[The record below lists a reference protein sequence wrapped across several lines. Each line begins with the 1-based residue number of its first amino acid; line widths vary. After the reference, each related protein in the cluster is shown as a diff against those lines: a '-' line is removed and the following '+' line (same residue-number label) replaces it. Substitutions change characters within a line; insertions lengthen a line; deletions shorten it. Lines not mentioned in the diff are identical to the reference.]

1 MVGVPEEEAI
11 LEVQEA
17 IKPDYIRSMSE
28 TLISEKAQEQTM
40 ESMELLPTKELI
52 PLWRLKTAHGDGS
65 SQVLAGSTSAAPTA
79 LMLEP
84 HLAEEVLI
92 TVVVLLVLILK
103 PEHTKSIFQTCISE
117 KVQELVMRKTDSARR
132 EYTLSLKR
140 RVLMAILG
148 DD

>member
-1 MVGVPEEEAI
+1 
-11 LEVQEA
+11 
-17 IKPDYIRSMSE
+17 
-28 TLISEKAQEQTM
+28 
-40 ESMELLPTKELI
+40 
-52 PLWRLKTAHGDGS
+52 
-65 SQVLAGSTSAAPTA
+65 
-79 LMLEP
+79 MLEP